1 MSSEAGTSQLEDEI
15 DAYASEYLPS
25 KASDWVKRF
34 DKNKI
39 VHDSLW
45 GTFHLKRHEVAV
57 LDTPLIQRLRFLHQT
72 GAVYLTYPSA
82 HHTRFEHTLGVLCQA
97 GRLCQSLRAD
107 EQEGRV
113 GDAFERN
120 VRMAALL
127 HDTGHGPF
135 SHTSE
140 QFFSGLPSLESFRNK
155 HPELHESGAGEILS
169 YLIVR
174 SKPFTAFISSVNE
187 HFRIELDISR
197 ISEIITGTVPA
208 AQMYMTEIVHG
219 PFDADKLDYMHRD
232 GMFSGLKMHV
242 DIDRLFHS
250 IHITKGTTG
259 SESQTRIAGRL
270 SGLSPLT
277 QIMFNKMLLFTGM
290 YHHHK
295 VRAVDC
301 MLWAIFQL
309 VTEGKSRIGGQELRT
324 PIDFLRLTDD
334 RLLIPEL
341 ADDPKVKRLI
351 QDIRERR
358 LWKKALVIAR
368 NTVPPSMHS
377 EAGRNPKPLFAGIA
391 KLAGDEPEKIKLR
404 REIASA
410 IWETAKRPCEPH
422 EVWLDVP
429 KQPSMRE
436 AKEMWIAA
444 PGEAPRILDEFIP
457 VQQWVELY
465 GHNQVKSH
473 VFCPPQHTAVIAAA
487 AKTVFHER
495 LGLEFLPIATPAG

>member
-1 MSSEAGTSQLEDEI
+1 MSNEVRPSQLEQEI
-15 DAYASEYLPS
+15 EQYASEYLPANPS
-25 KASDWVKRF
+25 EWVKRF
-34 DKNKI
+34 EKDKI

-45 GTFHLKRHEVAV
+45 GTFSLKRHEVAV

-82 HHTRFEHTLGVLCQA
+82 HHTRFEHTLGVLCQS

-107 EQEGRV
+107 EEEGRV
-113 GDAFERN
+113 DDAFERN

-140 QFFSGLPSLESFRNK
+140 QFFSGLPSIEAFRNG
-155 HPELHESGAGEILS
+155 HPELRESGAGEILS

-174 SKPFTAFISSVNE
+174 SKAFAAFTDAINDQFKIA
-187 HFRIELDISR
+187 LDTRR

-208 AQMYMTEIVHG
+208 SLMYMTEIVHG

-250 IHITKGTTG
+250 IHIIKGKTG
-259 SESQTRIAGRL
+259 NESQTRIAGRL

-301 MLWAIFQL
+301 MLWAIFQI
-309 VTEGKSRIGGQELRT
+309 VTEGKTKVGGQHLLS

-334 RLLIPEL
+334 RLLVPEL
-341 ADDPKVKRLI
+341 AEDPKVKGLI

-377 EAGRNPKPLFAGIA
+377 EAGSNPMPLFPGVAR
-391 KLAGDEPEKIKLR
+391 LAGDEPAKIKIR
-404 REIASA
+404 REFATA
-410 IWETAKRPCEPH
+410 IWEAAKKPCESH

-444 PGEAPRILDEFIP
+444 PGEEPRILDEFIP

-473 VFCPPQHTAVIAAA
+473 VFCPPEHTSTIAAA
-487 AKTVFHER
+487 AKAVFKER
-495 LGLEFLPIATPAG
+495 LGLEFLPIATPK